1 MMSLPHWA
9 LLPAGLHD
17 FLPPDAER
25 EAATVERLMAVIA
38 GWGYERVKP
47 PLLEFE
53 ETLLAG
59 VGEATAGQTFRL
71 MDPISQR
78 MMALRADMT
87 LQVAR
92 IAGSRLAQAPR
103 PLRLSYAGQVLRVR
117 GNEMRPVRQ
126 FGQVGV
132 ELIGADAAAGDAEV
146 ATLAAAALQ
155 AVGVSHL
162 SLDLTAPTLVAAV
175 LDDAGL
181 DPAHRHALRHAL
193 DRKDAERTAAL
204 AGPAGPALA
213 RLLAAGGPA
222 DRAVVR
228 VADLDL
234 NGPGRRELDR
244 LLAVVERVR
253 AALPTLDV
261 TVDLVEHRGFEY
273 HSGVSFSLFARGV
286 RGELGRGGRYRSA
299 VGGEAA
305 EPATGMTL
313 FLDSVMR
320 AGPPIEAPARL
331 YVPFATPP
339 AEAERRRAEGWV
351 TVVGLAP
358 ESDPAAE
365 ARRLGCAQRLSDD
378 GIVPIS

>member
-1 MMSLPHWA
+1 MTLPHWA

-59 VGEATAGQTFRL
+59 VGAAVAGQTFRL

-78 MMALRADMT
+78 MMGVRADMT

-117 GNEMRPVRQ
+117 GSELRPVRQ

-132 ELIGADAAAGDAEV
+132 ELIGADAVAGDAEV
-146 ATLAAAALQ
+146 AILAAAALQ

-162 SLDLTAPTLVAAV
+162 SLDLTVPTLVPAM

-181 DPAHRHALRHAL
+181 DAAARQDLRHAL
-193 DRKDAERTAAL
+193 DRKDAERAVAL
-204 AGPAGPALA
+204 AGPTGPALA
-213 RLLAAGGPA
+213 QLLAAGGPA
-222 DRAVVR
+222 DRAVAR

-244 LLAVVERVR
+244 LLSVLAMVR
-253 AALPTLDV
+253 EALPSLDV

-273 HSGVSFSLFARGV
+273 HSGVSFCLFARGV

-299 VGGEAA
+299 VGGSAA

-320 AGPPIEAPARL
+320 AGPPAAMPARL
-331 YVPFATPP
+331 YVPVGTP
-339 AEAERRRAEGWV
+339 AAAAAGWRAEGWA
-351 TVVGLAP
+351 TVAGLAP
-358 ESDPAAE
+358 AADEAAE
-365 ARRLGCAQRLSDD
+365 ARRLACSHRLSD
-378 GIVPIS
+378 GAVVPV

>member
-1 MMSLPHWA
+1 MTLPHWA

-25 EAATVERLMAVIA
+25 EAATVERMMAVIA
-38 GWGYERVKP
+38 GWGYQRVKP

-59 VGEATAGQTFRL
+59 VGAAVAGETFRL

-117 GNEMRPVRQ
+117 GSELRPVRQ

-146 ATLAAAALQ
+146 AMLAASALQ

-162 SLDLTAPTLVAAV
+162 TLDLTAPTLVAAV
-175 LDDAGL
+175 LDGAGL
-181 DPAHRHALRHAL
+181 DPAARQALRHAL
-193 DRKDAERTAAL
+193 DRKDADRTAGL
-204 AGPAGPALA
+204 AGPAAPALA

-222 DRAVVR
+222 DRAVAR

-244 LLAVVERVR
+244 LLAVVAMGRE
-253 AALPTLDV
+253 ALPALVV

-299 VGGEAA
+299 VGGSAA

-320 AGPPIEAPARL
+320 AGPPAEVPARL
-331 YVPFATPP
+331 FVPFGTPA
-339 AEAERRRAEGWV
+339 AEVARRRAEGWA
-351 TVVGLAP
+351 TVAGL
-358 ESDPAAE
+358 EPAADDTAE
-365 ARRLGCAQRLSDD
+365 ARRLGCGHRLSE
-378 GIVPIS
+378 GAIAPV